1 MRKSILVALMI
12 SLVGAIGFSQRAEA
26 GVTYELSFRPGGGG
40 VANGD
45 QYTFASSAAANAG
58 SAVMDIVM
66 TNSLPL
72 IFTSIS
78 VAFDNSLGL
87 SVGGAQEWFGVA
99 VFNAMAVPL
108 LTYVPIAPGVS
119 IGASSIASFDGAQF
133 PPNAPP
139 SLPVGVYN
147 IGTVVW
153 DTSAASEGIHGIS
166 FFLLGGIDATGEV
179 FPGGNIQ
186 DTSGTEVFVNGFINI
201 VPEPGTA
208 GLVGLGLTGLLLA
221 ARRRRA

>member
-26 GVTYELSFRPGGGG
+26 GVTYSFSFRPGGGG

-87 SVGGAQEWFGVA
+87 SVAGAQEWFGVVA
-99 VFNAMAVPL
+99 FNAMAIPILVY
-108 LTYVPIAPGVS
+108 TPIAPGVS
-119 IGASSIASFDGAQF
+119 VGASSIASFDGFAL

-153 DTSAASEGIHGIS
+153 DTSAASEGLHAIG
-166 FFLLGGIDATGEV
+166 FFLGGVDATGEV

-186 DTSGTEVFVNGFINI
+186 DTSGSEVFVNGFINI

-221 ARRRRA
+221 GRRRRP

>member
-1 MRKSILVALMI
+1 MI
-12 SLVGAIGFSQRAEA
+12 TLVGAIGFSQRAEA

-58 SAVMDIVM
+58 TAVVDLIM

-72 IFTSIS
+72 IANSIS
-78 VAFDNSLGL
+78 VGFDSGLGL
-87 SVGGAQEWFGVA
+87 SVASANQWAGV
-99 VFNAMAVPL
+99 VTFSMAFPVVQYSPFFS
-108 LTYVPIAPGVS
+108 LT
-119 IGASSIASFDGAQF
+119 IGASSLSSFNSVQV

-139 SLPVGVYN
+139 SLPAGTYN
-147 IGTVVW
+147 IGTIVW
-153 DTSAASEGIHGIS
+153 DTSAAGEGIHAIG
-166 FFLLGGIDATGEV
+166 FFIKAGVDATGEV

-186 DTSGTEVFVNGFINI
+186 DTSGSEVFVNGFINI